1 MRRSFFSLM
10 MVLACA
16 PQESP
21 SETPK
26 APETAGS
33 ATVVGTVD
41 GQQITAAE
49 LQNRVDAQV
58 AQFRVAGRKVTA
70 NFEQNTRRAIFQF
83 LVDQELVAQEGQR
96 QGLAITDEELDQA
109 IATFKDRFGSPAG
122 FVKYLKTIQRTE
134 TEWRED
140 HRSRLLRDRVLNKMV
155 GEMVVED
162 KEVRAHFDKQPDRF
176 LEKEQVRAAQ
186 ILIPFEGATGP
197 HGRLKAPHS
206 ATAISKETKAKTL
219 KEALRIKAKA
229 SRPGVGFGQLART
242 EGKDHRAA
250 AGGDLGWF
258 PRGRQPKS
266 VEDAIFAAKKD
277 QVVGPIKSQ
286 FGYHILKLI
295 DRRPEGKKSFED
307 VQQELHDELLRR
319 KRGRARRGAL
329 STLRAKAKIDI
340 FDTSLKPNESQP
352 TLPSVKKRP

>member
-70 NFEQNTRRAIFQF
+70 TFEQNTRRAIFQF

-140 HRSRLLRDRVLNKMV
+140 HRIACSGIACSIKWWVRWLLR
-155 GEMVVED
+155 
-162 KEVRAHFDKQPDRF
+162 
-176 LEKEQVRAAQ
+176 
-186 ILIPFEGATGP
+186 T
-197 HGRLKAPHS
+197 
-206 ATAISKETKAKTL
+206 
-219 KEALRIKAKA
+219 
-229 SRPGVGFGQLART
+229 
-242 EGKDHRAA
+242 
-250 AGGDLGWF
+250 
-258 PRGRQPKS
+258 
-266 VEDAIFAAKKD
+266 
-277 QVVGPIKSQ
+277 
-286 FGYHILKLI
+286 
-295 DRRPEGKKSFED
+295 KKSEPISTSSLI
-307 VQQELHDELLRR
+307 VSWR
-319 KRGRARRGAL
+319 KSR
-329 STLRAKAKIDI
+329 
-340 FDTSLKPNESQP
+340 
-352 TLPSVKKRP
+352 